1 MHSIIAVLVSIIT
14 TAGPVAS
21 EPVQVVA
28 TTGMIG
34 DLVRAVGGED
44 VSVDVLVGPGI
55 DPHLYKPTRSD
66 IAKLRGA
73 DLVVANGLHLE
84 GRMSDAL
91 DRARSAGRT
100 VLVLGDAVPPGSLIR
115 DEDTDEIDPHLWMAP
130 LVWIETIDP
139 VRKALTD
146 LRPEQAKSFE
156 QSAAEYRRTLEA
168 LDAYARGVLTSI
180 PKSARVLVTAHDAFA
195 YLGKTYG
202 IEVVG
207 IQGISTESEAGVRD
221 IERIVELLVS
231 RKIPAVF
238 VESTVPSR
246 SVEALVAGAKA
257 KGQTVRIG
265 GSLFSDAMGAQGTY
279 EGTYTGMIDHN
290 ATTIARALGGTAP
303 ATGMTGKL
311 AP

>member
-1 MHSIIAVLVSIIT
+1 MTQGTHHNFQGLFQALGFDQGEPSVWSERVQALHEIVLDSRVE
-14 TAGPVAS
+14 GW
-21 EPVQVVA
+21 
-28 TTGMIG
+28 
-34 DLVRAVGGED
+34 DRED
-44 VSVDVLVGPGI
+44 PPCTSSKV
-55 DPHLYKPTRSD
+55 H
-66 IAKLRGA
+66 
-73 DLVVANGLHLE
+73 H
-84 GRMSDAL
+84 AL
-91 DRARSAGRT
+91 
-100 VLVLGDAVPPGSLIR
+100 
-115 DEDTDEIDPHLWMAP
+115 
-130 LVWIETIDP
+130 
-139 VRKALTD
+139 
-146 LRPEQAKSFE
+146 
-156 QSAAEYRRTLEA
+156 
-168 LDAYARGVLTSI
+168 
-180 PKSARVLVTAHDAFA
+180 TAHDAFA

-265 GSLFSDAMGAQGTY
+265 GSLFSDAMAAQGTY

>member
-1 MHSIIAVLVSIIT
+1 MYSIIAVIISLIT

-66 IAKLRGA
+66 IAKLRSA

-91 DRARSAGRT
+91 DRVRSAGGT
-100 VLVLGDAVPPGSLIR
+100 VLVLGDAVPTESLIR
-115 DEDTDEIDPHLWMAP
+115 DKDTDEIDPHLWMAP

-139 VRKALTD
+139 VCKALTG

-156 QSAAEYRRTLEA
+156 ENAANYRRSLQA
-168 LDAYARGVLTSI
+168 LDAYARGALASI

-195 YLGKTYG
+195 YLGKTYD

-207 IQGISTESEAGVRD
+207 IQGISTESEAGVQD
-221 IERIVELLVS
+221 IERIVELLVT

-238 VESTVPSR
+238 VESTIPSR

-303 ATGMTGKL
+303 ATGMSGKL

>member
-1 MHSIIAVLVSIIT
+1 
-14 TAGPVAS
+14 
-21 EPVQVVA
+21 
-28 TTGMIG
+28 
-34 DLVRAVGGED
+34 
-44 VSVDVLVGPGI
+44 
-55 DPHLYKPTRSD
+55 
-66 IAKLRGA
+66 
-73 DLVVANGLHLE
+73 
-84 GRMSDAL
+84 MSDAL

-180 PKSARVLVTAHDAFA
+180 PPSARVLVTAHDAFA